1 MGFQFGT
8 DYLNPFVPSEVEGPP
23 RTLSLD
29 FARDERAWR
38 STPCCFRSARIRAAT
53 VRTTP

>member
-38 STPCCFRSARIRAAT
+38 STPCYFRSARIRAAT